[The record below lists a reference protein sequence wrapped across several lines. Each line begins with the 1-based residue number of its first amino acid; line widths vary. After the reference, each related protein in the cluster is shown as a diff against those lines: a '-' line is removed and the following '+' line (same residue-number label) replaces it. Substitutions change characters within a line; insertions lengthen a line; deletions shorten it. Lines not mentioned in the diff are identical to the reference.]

1 MKIDK
6 TFINMAN
13 ENHTKCMEWEEVY
26 EIGKQSV
33 INAHILREEL
43 RIERRKQNIDDLIAG
58 LGCLGIITL
67 IFVISAIIVLVF

>member
-1 MKIDK
+1 MKIDT
-6 TFINMAN
+6 TFIKFAN
-13 ENHTKCMEWEEVY
+13 EKHTNAMEWEEVY

-58 LGCLGIITL
+58 LGCLGIIIL
-67 IFVISAIIVLVF
+67 IFVMSAIIVLVF